1 MFEPHASVFS
11 DTVEKAFAG
20 ASLSP
25 DAGIIERLLGAV
37 RTHLGLQVAYVSQI
51 VGDEAIFRHVDA
63 PGLESMLAPGDRRR
77 LDDVYSQYILEGRLP
92 QLIPDTA
99 HEQIAVAKAV
109 TGAVPIGT
117 HASLPIGAHVSV
129 PLHLSDGS
137 LYGMFCCLGP
147 VADPSLNERDLGM
160 MRVFADLAAREID
173 RTRLREQQRAARI
186 APIEAMI
193 ADRNVAM
200 QFQPIWRLGHDQP
213 IGFEAL
219 SRFMA
224 VPLRTPDLWFTDAAD
239 VGLGIELELMVI
251 DMALGALE
259 LLPAPTYLTL
269 NASPATAASKGLQ
282 RLLKRHPL
290 DRVVL
295 EITEHQG
302 VDDFGMLADALAEM
316 RAAGLRLAVDDAGV
330 GYSGL
335 QHILQLKP
343 DIIKL
348 DRFFVRQIDSDPSRR
363 ALAASLAVF
372 AGQVGSTIIA
382 EGVEVAAELDT
393 LRALGFNTIQGYL
406 LGKPQPLPMALA
418 LMTRRTSAPGAG

>member
-11 DTVEKAFAG
+11 DTVEQALAET
-20 ASLSP
+20 SP
-25 DAGIIERLLGAV
+25 AQDAGIIEQLLGAV

-51 VGDEAIFRHVDA
+51 VGEEVIFRNVDA
-63 PGLESMLAPGDRRR
+63 PGLESMLASGDRRR
-77 LDDVYSQYILEGRLP
+77 LDDVYCQYILEGRLP
-92 QLIPDTA
+92 QQMPDTA
-99 HEQIAVAKAV
+99 DEPIGVAKAV
-109 TGAVPIGT
+109 TAAVPIGT
-117 HASLPIGAHVSV
+117 HVSV

-147 VADPSLNERDLGM
+147 LADPSLNERDLGM
-160 MRVFADLAAREID
+160 MRVFANLAAKEID
-173 RTRLREQQRAARI
+173 RTRRREQQRLARI
-186 APIEAMI
+186 APIAAMI
-193 ADRNVAM
+193 ADRNVTM
-200 QFQPIWRLGHDQP
+200 QYQPIWRLGQDQP

-219 SRFMA
+219 SRFLE
-224 VPLRTPDLWFTDAAD
+224 VPLRTPDLWFTDAAEA
-239 VGLGIELELMVI
+239 GLGVELELMVI
-251 DMALGALE
+251 EMALAALE
-259 LLPAPTYLTL
+259 ALPAPTYLTL
-269 NASPATAASKGLQ
+269 NASPATAASKGLK
-282 RLLKRHPL
+282 RLLRRHPL
-290 DRVVL
+290 DRIVL

-302 VDDFGMLADALAEM
+302 VEDFGMLSEALAGM
-316 RAAGLRLAVDDAGV
+316 RVAGLRLAVDDAGV

-406 LGKPQPLPMALA
+406 LGKPQPLSAALA
-418 LMTRRTSAPGAG
+418 LMTRRASVPGAG